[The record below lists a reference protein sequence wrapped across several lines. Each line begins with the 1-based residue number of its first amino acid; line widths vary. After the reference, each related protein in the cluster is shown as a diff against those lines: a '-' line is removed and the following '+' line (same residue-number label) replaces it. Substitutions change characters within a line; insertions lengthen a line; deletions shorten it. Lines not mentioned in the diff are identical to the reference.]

1 MAARTKPD
9 GWYHPS
15 TPLDAEMAGAFID
28 VSGFTINKVVRRLA
42 KGDPPPKVHNP
53 LTIKLAELFAPTGVG
68 STVPA
73 MKVYAVLGIDPN
85 MLNGPFIVVE
95 PPKRDRK
102 PKRVRHKA
110 ASSEQLAAMS
120 VEELREKLNEVVA
133 RANAGG
139 REPLAEVTAI
149 YKALHAH
156 GVPLSGR
163 VFQRN
168 VADLI
173 KFDTWGSFGEFA
185 ARALPDD
192 LWPFVFPGIDNRPVD
207 LLSASED
214 EIRYGRLA
222 VLSLEEWVGLIQH
235 SITRE
240 LAEIEAL
247 CEKEKIDFAMIV
259 ESSPLQ
265 IADNISNLKR
275 DIR

>member
-1 MAARTKPD
+1 MAARSKPD

-15 TPLDAEMAGAFID
+15 TPLDAAMAGSFID

-42 KGDPPPKVHNP
+42 KGEPPPRVHNP

-73 MKVYAVLGIDPN
+73 MKVYAVLGIDHKT
-85 MLNGPFIVVE
+85 LDGPFIVVE
-95 PPKRDRK
+95 PPKRDSK

-173 KFDTWGSFGEFA
+173 KFDTWGSFGEFVTR
-185 ARALPDD
+185 ARPDD
-192 LWPFVFPGIDNRPVD
+192 LWPFVLTPHVVRPVD
-207 LLSASED
+207 LFAASAD
-214 EIRYGRLA
+214 ELQYGRLV
-222 VLSLEEWVGLIQH
+222 VLTLDEWLDL
-235 SITRE
+235 
-240 LAEIEAL
+240 LASARAMERSVAESV
-247 CEKEKIDFAMIV
+247 IDYDHIYNACGG
-259 ESSPLQ
+259 
-265 IADNISNLKR
+265 
-275 DIR
+275 